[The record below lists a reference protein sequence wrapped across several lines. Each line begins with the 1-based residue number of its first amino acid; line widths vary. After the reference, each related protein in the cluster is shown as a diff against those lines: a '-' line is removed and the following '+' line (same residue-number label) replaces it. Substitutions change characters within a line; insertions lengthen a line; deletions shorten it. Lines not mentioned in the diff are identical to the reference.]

1 MTRIIDPDALFVS
14 ADWLSEHLFDA
25 DLVVFDASWHMP
37 AAGRDARA
45 EFLAGHIPGAQF
57 FDIDALADHSTDLP
71 HMLPKPDVF
80 AAEMGRL
87 GFGDGM
93 RAIVYDAVGIFSA
106 PRLWWTLAV
115 FGAEHTSILAGGLP
129 SWKAEGRPLEQG
141 EARKRTPATFTPRFD
156 ASLVADAEAVRR
168 ALDLGGPQVVDAR
181 GAARFHGWAPEPR
194 PGLRSGHMPGARNLP
209 YGNAL
214 DGGKLKECADLE
226 GAFAAAGVDPDAP
239 VIATCGSGL
248 TACIISLALAAT
260 GRPLATVYD
269 GSWSEWG
276 AREDLPAVVDER
288 DVAQ

>member
-45 EFLAGHIPGAQF
+45 EFLAEHIPGAQF
-57 FDIDALADHSTDLP
+57 FDIDAVADHSTDLP

-80 AAEMGRL
+80 AAEIGRL

-106 PRLWWTLAV
+106 PRLWWTLKV
-115 FGAEHTSILAGGLP
+115 FGAEKVSILAGGLP
-129 SWKAEGRPLEQG
+129 VWKAEGRPLEQG
-141 EARKRTPATFTPRFD
+141 EARKRATARFTPDFD
-156 ASLVADAEAVRR
+156 ASLVADAAAVRR

-209 YGNAL
+209 YGNVL

-226 GAFAAAGVDPDAP
+226 AAFAAAGVDPGAP

-276 AREDLPAVVDER
+276 AREDLPAVVDDR
-288 DVAQ
+288 DAAQ